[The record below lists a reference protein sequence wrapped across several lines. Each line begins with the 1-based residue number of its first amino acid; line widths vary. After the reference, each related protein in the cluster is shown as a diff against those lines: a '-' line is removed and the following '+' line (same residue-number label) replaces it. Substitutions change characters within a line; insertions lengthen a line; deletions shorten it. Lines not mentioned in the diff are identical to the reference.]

1 MTQHEVDNL
10 NRNVA
15 DELRA
20 RQERADAKA
29 KEAEA
34 KAHPVCHSIDE
45 MKGAA
50 PAGAKFTTLNAGQFH
65 ALVGAYVVLPP
76 PSGLPDADGAILA
89 QMKGK
94 GALVIWTKGGG
105 TKPLCLAEMDPM
117 QIADKFVAILKQI
130 NPGQGETVDAADGE
144 GDLKL

>member
-1 MTQHEVDNL
+1 MKRTAFAFAAIIAL
-10 NRNVA
+10 GGSA
-15 DELRA
+15 LA
-20 RQERADAKA
+20 
-29 KEAEA
+29 AE
-34 KAHPVCHSIDE
+34 KVKPVCHSVEE
-45 MKGAA
+45 MKKDA
-50 PAGAKFTTLNAGQFH
+50 PAGAKFTTLNSGQFH

-130 NPGQGETVDAADGE
+130 NPETVDAADSGD
-144 GDLKL
+144 DLKL